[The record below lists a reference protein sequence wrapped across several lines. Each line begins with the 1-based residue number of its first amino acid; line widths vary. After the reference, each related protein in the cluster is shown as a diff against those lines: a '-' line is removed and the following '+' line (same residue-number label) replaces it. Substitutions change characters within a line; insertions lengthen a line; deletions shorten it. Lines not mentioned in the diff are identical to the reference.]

1 MDKQPYIVGVG
12 AANADL
18 NGASLAPIH
27 LRDSNPGHISLSAGG
42 VTRNVCE
49 NLARLG
55 ADVKLLSCVG
65 DDTFGA
71 FIRRSCE
78 DAGID
83 ASHLYAAR
91 GASSSMYL
99 SILDADGDMLVGMS
113 DMRIVQQDMPEDY
126 LPSKKALIQGADV
139 VTHSRHRLIFG
150 MFLAVTKAEVNALR
164 LDRVRRFVFWPAG
177 KPHGRRS
184 RRHAVQGIGPGC
196 RPQRKQPRQ
205 RVAAQNNLGIFLY
218 RILPTD
224 ARHSLL
230 QPRQRILCPAAE
242 ALLAPRG
249 RCGPRR
255 QVVVP
260 IFHGDSDQQKRSCGL
275 PSQGFR
281 FPFHPCRVV
290 LVRHLQQQVFGADR
304 AIDSESFLPHLH
316 YICTTSAQ

>member
-42 VTRNVCE
+42 VTRSVCE

-126 LPSKKALIQGADV
+126 LPSQKALIQGADV
-139 VTHSRHRLIFG
+139 VTCDPCMGEKTLLQLLDLCTPGQIICVDPVSCAYARVVAPFIGRFHTAKPNRMELGILAGMEIQSDSDLERAGEAVLNKGLRRLFVSLG
-150 MFLAVTKAEVNALR
+150 AEGCLYMDDTGTVLRRKLRPAKMVNASGAGDSFAAAMLYATLHGFDVKKT
-164 LDRVRRFVFWPAG
+164 LDYAMAAG
-177 KPHGRRS
+177 IA
-184 RRHAVQGIGPGC
+184 AVSHERTINPNMSI
-196 RPQRKQPRQ
+196 P
-205 RVAAQNNLGIFLY
+205 
-218 RILPTD
+218 
-224 ARHSLL
+224 LL
-230 QPRQRILCPAAE
+230 EEI
-242 ALLAPRG
+242 LLAHR
-249 RCGPRR
+249 
-255 QVVVP
+255 
-260 IFHGDSDQQKRSCGL
+260 I
-275 PSQGFR
+275 
-281 FPFHPCRVV
+281 
-290 LVRHLQQQVFGADR
+290 
-304 AIDSESFLPHLH
+304 
-316 YICTTSAQ
+316 

>member
-83 ASHLYAAR
+83 ASHLYEAR

-139 VTHSRHRLIFG
+139 VTCDPCMGEKTLLQLLDLCTPGQIICVDPVSCAYARVVAPFIGRFHTANPTAWSLEFWPEWKFSPTAIW
-150 MFLAVTKAEVNALR
+150 NAR
-164 LDRVRRFVFWPAG
+164 ARRF
-177 KPHGRRS
+177 
-184 RRHAVQGIGPGC
+184 
-196 RPQRKQPRQ
+196 
-205 RVAAQNNLGIFLY
+205 
-218 RILPTD
+218 
-224 ARHSLL
+224 
-230 QPRQRILCPAAE
+230 
-242 ALLAPRG
+242 
-249 RCGPRR
+249 
-255 QVVVP
+255 
-260 IFHGDSDQQKRSCGL
+260 
-275 PSQGFR
+275 
-281 FPFHPCRVV
+281 
-290 LVRHLQQQVFGADR
+290 
-304 AIDSESFLPHLH
+304 
-316 YICTTSAQ
+316 